1 VRVAVIGAGA
11 LGCLFGAR
19 LAADGH
25 EVSLLHHRLDY
36 VDAVNADGVRIESE
50 VDDLSSLD
58 LDVPATT
65 DAGTVGAVDLALIF
79 VKAHATEAA
88 LEQHAACIGDETAVL
103 SLQNGLRHDEILR
116 DVVGRDRALA
126 GTTYQGGVLEAP
138 GHVVQ
143 TAAGPST
150 FGGADRAAAER
161 IAAAFESAG
170 LPAEIVDDPERAIWE
185 KQLLSIGIKP
195 MAALTRLTND
205 EVVATAERRELMR
218 QLVTEAVA
226 VAEARGVDLPDRD
239 HAEGVIDICRGTD
252 HYSSTLQDVF
262 AERKTEIDEINGA
275 VVEMADEYGIEV
287 PANRITTTLVRGLEA
302 SYR

>member
-1 VRVAVIGAGA
+1 MRVAVIGAGA